1 MLKYLLNVD
10 FDDLGEIKMKKVI
23 VYTQPSCPPC
33 QVVKQFLDH
42 HQITYTEKDVSADT
56 EARRILVED
65 LHSTSTP
72 TVTVDNQVVTGFD
85 LKKLE
90 ELLGIK

>member
-1 MLKYLLNVD
+1 
-10 FDDLGEIKMKKVI
+10 MKKVVT

-42 HQITYTEKDVSADT
+42 HQVSYIEKDVSVDD
-56 EARRILVED
+56 EAREKLVNE
-65 LHSTSTP
+65 LNSTSTP
-72 TVTVDNQVVTGFD
+72 TITVNDQIVTGFD

-90 ELLGIK
+90 ELLELNE

>member
-1 MLKYLLNVD
+1 
-10 FDDLGEIKMKKVI
+10 MKKVI

-33 QVVKQFLDH
+33 QVVKKFLDH
-42 HQITYTEKDVSADT
+42 YNITYIEKDVSVET
-56 EARRILVED
+56 SARKVLVED

-72 TVTVDNQVVTGFD
+72 TVTVDDQVVIGFD

-90 ELLGIK
+90 ELLDL